1 MYIKK
6 IIKNKGKY
14 KKKKNM
20 YHSALAALT
29 LNYIIFKNVEVFK
42 FYISHKKKI
51 VKENIEYIVIFYS
64 LK

>member
-29 LNYIIFKNVEVFK
+29 LNYIIFIKKNCEGK
-42 FYISHKKKI
+42 H
-51 VKENIEYIVIFYS
+51 
-64 LK
+64 

>member
-6 IIKNKGKY
+6 FIKNKGKY

-42 FYISHKKKI
+42 FYISHKKK
-51 VKENIEYIVIFYS
+51 
-64 LK
+64 L

>member
-6 IIKNKGKY
+6 FIKNKGKY

-20 YHSALAALT
+20 YHSALVALT

-42 FYISHKKKI
+42 FYISHKKK
-51 VKENIEYIVIFYS
+51 
-64 LK
+64 L